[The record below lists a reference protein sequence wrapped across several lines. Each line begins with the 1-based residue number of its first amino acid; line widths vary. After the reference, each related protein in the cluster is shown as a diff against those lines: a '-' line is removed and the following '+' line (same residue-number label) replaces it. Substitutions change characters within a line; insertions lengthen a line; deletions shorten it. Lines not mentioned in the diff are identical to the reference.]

1 MQSVVS
7 AWHGSKVRLL
17 RGGAVIGVTVLAVV
31 GLAACSGSGSDDA
44 SGGTTN
50 ITVLR
55 STGSTFEALYIAQEQ
70 GYFSDAGLNVT
81 IEAGASDTAQNV
93 PSVLNGEAQFAM
105 TDIGGLVKAVA
116 SGLAVES
123 VVQIQASAADIAQSD
138 GLLVASDSDIT
149 SPSQLSGKT
158 VGLPVLGGNL
168 QMVAMYSVAKAG
180 GDPSS
185 VNWVA
190 LPSAS
195 LLDSL
200 ESGQVDA
207 ISIFSSY
214 YSEALAAGAKSID
227 KGGQELLG
235 DPQSLIFAS
244 SSWLADNPDV
254 ATAFVDAYIKGA
266 QYANDNPDA
275 VRSVDTE
282 YTEMDADTIAN
293 RTLQAFDWTFDTD
306 AVDLAAQNFLDFG
319 IIDTAVSS
327 SDLLWSEAPTD

>member
-1 MQSVVS
+1 MQFDAR
-7 AWHGSKVRLL
+7 AWRSSKVGIPRW
-17 RGGAVIGVTVLAVV
+17 GAVIGATALVMVA
-31 GLAACSGSGSDDA
+31 LAACGSGGSDDA
-44 SGGTTN
+44 SGGTTD

-70 GYFSDAGLNVT
+70 GYFEDAGLNVT
-81 IEAGASDTAQNV
+81 IEAGASDTSQNV

-105 TDIGGLVKAVA
+105 TDIGGLAKAVA
-116 SGLAVES
+116 SGLEVES
-123 VVQIQASAADIAQSD
+123 VVQIQASSADIEQSD
-138 GLLVASDSDIT
+138 GLLVAADSDIT
-149 SPSQLSGKT
+149 SPSELSGKT

-168 QMVAMYSVAKAG
+168 QMVAMYSVEKAG
-180 GDPSS
+180 GDPTS

-190 LPSAS
+190 LPTAS

-200 ESGQVDA
+200 QSGQVDA
-207 ISIFSSY
+207 ISSFSTY
-214 YSEALAAGAKSID
+214 YSEALAAGAVSID

-244 SSWLADNPDV
+244 SSWLADNADT
-254 ATAFVDAYIKGA
+254 AEAFVDAYIKGA

-275 VRSVDTE
+275 VRAVDTE

-293 RTLQAFDWTFDTD
+293 RALQAFDWAFDVD

-319 IIDTAVSS
+319 IIDTAISS